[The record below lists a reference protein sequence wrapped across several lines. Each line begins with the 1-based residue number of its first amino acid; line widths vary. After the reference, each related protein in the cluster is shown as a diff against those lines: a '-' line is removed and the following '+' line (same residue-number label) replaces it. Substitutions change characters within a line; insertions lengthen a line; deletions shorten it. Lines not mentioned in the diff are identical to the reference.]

1 MIVTRDQARWIAQGK
16 KNQHRLPATSVDCRF
31 IEGRDYAITIM
42 AERDENELYGY
53 SSTIVVRP
61 GEGNRST
68 GTRPVR
74 RRRRRIAQTVARV
87 AVTSIRRQR
96 LGDMTVLDARAE
108 GHRTT
113 GEYLAAWAERHGH
126 ADPDLEVWV
135 LEFHLLRQNHDRV
148 RLLHAHSEHGYTA
161 DERTALPEEPEAVDE
176 VTAARF
182 AKEASDRDDVM
193 RRQRAAWIAG
203 LPPAERMHVLGEEA
217 RARRVDISHHER
229 VIEDRLE
236 RIQRQ
241 LNGDGRAA

>member
-16 KNQHRLPATSVDCRF
+16 KTAHRLPATGMDCRF

-42 AERDENELYGY
+42 AERDESELYGY

-96 LGDMTVLDARAE
+96 LSDMTVLDARAE

-113 GEYLAAWAERHGH
+113 GEYLAAWTEQHGH

-182 AKEASDRDDVM
+182 AKEAFERDDQL
-193 RRQRAAWIAG
+193 RRERAAWIES
-203 LPPAERMHVLGEEA
+203 LPVADQMRVLGEEA
-217 RARRVDISHHER
+217 RARRVDISSHER
-229 VIEDRLE
+229 VIEE
-236 RIQRQ
+236 RVRRIRRQ
-241 LNGDGRAA
+241 LHGDGRAA